1 MTLWP
6 RTLLWRSVLLI
17 AVVMI
22 IAHLAW
28 LEILRVSEREPRAH
42 QVAQQIVSVVNL
54 TRAALIN
61 AQPAKRIDL
70 LRDLSRE
77 EGIQV
82 YVGQPEERVAP
93 LPNRQ
98 FLKTVET
105 DLKRRLGPGTRLA
118 VSRDGVR
125 GTWVS
130 FEIDDEEYWVFLPR
144 SRLERRETLRWI
156 GWGALVLAL
165 SLVGAALIVARVN
178 RPLKALTRAAAEVGR
193 GRAPEAIPETGPM
206 EIRMLAGAFNQMTA
220 DLKRADDERALLLAG
235 VSHDLRTPLS
245 RIRLGIEMLQGK
257 EDTAI
262 ASGMVQDIDDIDV
275 AINQFLDFARVGQGE
290 AVVTDGDLNAI
301 VRSIGERYA
310 RSGKPFDLRLS
321 ELPPLPLRPLAI
333 QRLVANLIDNALRHG
348 NGSVEVRTAAEGGH
362 AVIEVLDRGPGIPPE
377 AVERMMRPFTRMD
390 SARSSSGTGLGL
402 AIVERI
408 VHMHGGTIQLK
419 PRAGGGLHARIELPL
434 SRTFRES

>member
-22 IAHLAW
+22 VAHLAW
-28 LEILRVSEREPRAH
+28 LEILRVSERGPRAH

-54 TRAALIN
+54 TRAALIS
-61 AQPAKRIDL
+61 ARPDKRIDL
-70 LRDLSRE
+70 LRELSRE

-82 YVGQPEERVAP
+82 YPGQPEERVAP
-93 LPNRQ
+93 LPDRP
-98 FLKTVET
+98 FLRTVEA
-105 DLKRRLGPGTRLA
+105 DLKERLGARTRLA

-125 GTWVS
+125 GAWVS
-130 FEIDDEEYWVFLPR
+130 FEIDEDEYWVFLPR
-144 SRLERRETLRWI
+144 SRLERADTLRWI
-156 GWGALVLAL
+156 GWGALVLVL
-165 SLVGAALIVARVN
+165 SLIGAALIVARVN
-178 RPLKALTRAAAEVGR
+178 RPLKALAHAAAEVGR
-193 GRAPEAIPETGPM
+193 GRMPAPIAETGPN
-206 EIRMLAGAFNQMTA
+206 EIRTLAGAFNQMTA

-245 RIRLGIEMLQGK
+245 RIRLGIELLQDR
-257 EDTAI
+257 EDAAI
-262 ASGMVQDIDDIDV
+262 ASGMAQDIDDIDA
-275 AINQFLDFARVGQGE
+275 AINQFLDFARVGEGE
-290 AVVTDGDLNAI
+290 AVVANGDLNAI
-301 VRSIGERYA
+301 VRSIGERYV
-310 RSGKPFDLRLS
+310 RSGKPLELQLE

-348 NGSVEVRTAAEGGH
+348 NGSVEIRTAAERGC
-362 AVIEVLDRGPGIPPE
+362 AVIDILDRGPGIPPE

-408 VHMHGGTIQLK
+408 AHMHGGTVQLL
-419 PRAGGGLHARIELPL
+419 PREGGGLHARVTLPL
-434 SRTFRES
+434 ARAA

>member
-1 MTLWP
+1 MTLRP

-22 IAHLAW
+22 VSHLAW
-28 LEILRVSEREPRAH
+28 LEILRISEREPRAH

-61 AQPAKRIDL
+61 AQPAKRIAL
-70 LRDLSRE
+70 LRELSRE

-82 YVGQPEERVAP
+82 YLGQPEERVAA
-93 LPNRQ
+93 LPDRP
-98 FLKTVET
+98 FLKTVEA

-130 FEIDDEEYWVFLPR
+130 FEIDADEYWMFLPR

-165 SLVGAALIVARVN
+165 SLIGAALIVARVN

-193 GRAPEAIPETGPM
+193 GRMPEPIPETGPM
-206 EIRMLAGAFNQMTA
+206 EIRTLAGAFNQMTA

-245 RIRLGIEMLQGK
+245 RIRLGIEMLQDK

-290 AVVTDGDLNAI
+290 AVVADGDLNAI
-301 VRSIGERYA
+301 VRSVGERYA
-310 RSGKPFDLRLS
+310 RSGKPLDLKLS

-348 NGSVEVRTAAEGGH
+348 NGSVEVRTAAEGRR
-362 AVIEVLDRGPGIPPE
+362 AVIEVLDRGPGIPQE

-408 VHMHGGTIQLK
+408 VHMHAGTVQLT
-419 PRAGGGLHARIELPL
+419 PREGGGLRARIELPL
-434 SRTFRES
+434 ARTFRES